1 VDQFGFYFT
10 WGIDHILTWEALDH
24 ILFIAALCLRYL
36 LKDWK
41 KVAIMITAF
50 TIGHSITLAL
60 SALHYVNFS
69 TDWIE
74 FLVPVTI
81 VITAAANLLVS
92 NPEKQTAKLPV
103 IYFFALFFGLIHG
116 LAYASTLML
125 EGEKGLVA
133 HLFAFN
139 VGIELAQLLVVA
151 VVLLISFILVQL
163 LKLSRIRW
171 IQVASVIIL
180 MLALKMTYERFPNNK
195 KEANAKA
202 SIVPVGWVNIM

>member
-1 VDQFGFYFT
+1 
-10 WGIDHILTWEALDH
+10 
-24 ILFIAALCLRYL
+24 
-36 LKDWK
+36 
-41 KVAIMITAF
+41 MITAF
-50 TIGHSITLAL
+50 TIGHSITLGL
-60 SALHYVNFS
+60 SALRYVNFS
-69 TDWIE
+69 TKWIE

-92 NPEKQTAKLPV
+92 NPEKQATKLPV

-125 EGEKGLVA
+125 EGEEGLVA

-163 LKLSRIRW
+163 LKLSRRLWIR
-171 IQVASVIIL
+171 VASVIIL
-180 MLALKMTYERFPNNK
+180 MLALKMAYERFPNNK
-195 KEANAKA
+195 NEANAKA
-202 SIVPVGWVNIM
+202 SIVPVGRVSII